1 MISHYTI
8 VLLTDVKKV
17 TVTPTWLSKKIFK
30 ESYTVS
36 VLPALLMSGGLP
48 DSGKSEAIQTLFCL
62 PSKLVPEFSHYETVA
77 TGLSLNKSIQ
87 ARWIDDPYLYSYGY
101 YSGFIKNL
109 AMRSKW
115 AAGFNDDSASIFK
128 DSILQSHLHNIM
140 QCLQCTMQPTDEREK
155 HMALKK
161 MKGIAK
167 GVGLIKVWDLTFNS
181 ITLQFLYRFSGH
193 LYNSYM
199 WLFTDIERDRQQL
212 HKPPSP
218 KAGSTNI
225 RRSRLEYLVATS
237 KLTSHLETQRK
248 NTCNIF
254 AKYNDQ
260 EKDQDSQQSS
270 TQNGKI
276 EQPKSQDDQQS
287 QREKLKD
294 EVKKLKK
301 ECLNA
306 APQLGVKDLIIEE
319 VIPINFAEE
328 TTPIN
333 LAKEHQHHRLLKHL
347 KQQITRAHDEIPL
360 SHIFLRGALDLQKSI
375 FIRRDELK
383 EKAKECN
390 IGSKGFNDFCRFF
403 TSFGSILDVSLVNS
417 ECDIVII
424 KPNVFLSTLDRAF
437 NPQKIKEKEKLRVDG
452 IITEELAFTVLFP
465 KEGDMFLEVL
475 EATGLVTDV
484 TGRCSS
490 EYARCGRSFYMPS
503 VRKNEEVLRYNP
515 KAIQL
520 VRSVRYPSV
529 NMEVAITKYILAKI
543 PNAFLMPSEM
553 DNVTVIHLVHDNT
566 EVNIKIIY
574 QGGVIEFV
582 IETPKIAIFSWS
594 LEKIIDGCQ
603 EIAEM
608 NSARFGEPKYHFGA
622 LCALDEQ
629 PLAFN
634 FGRKRHVFPDDQ
646 FCDLCIE
653 NQHHN
658 KYTKAW
664 NEALKNVSFQ
674 TIY

>member
-1 MISHYTI
+1 M
-8 VLLTDVKKV
+8 TDVKKI
-17 TVTPTWLSKKIFK
+17 TVTQTWLSKKIFK
-30 ESYTVS
+30 QSHTVS

-48 DSGKSEAIQTLFCL
+48 DSGKSKAIQTLYNL
-62 PSKLVPEFSHYETVA
+62 SSKLVPEFSHYETVA
-77 TGLSLNKSIQ
+77 TGLSSNKAMQ
-87 ARWIDDPYLYSYGY
+87 ARWINDQYLYYYGY
-101 YSGFIKNL
+101 YSGFRKNL
-109 AMRSKW
+109 ARSSKW
-115 AAGFNDDSASIFK
+115 AAGFNDDSAVIFN

-140 QCLQCTMQPTDEREK
+140 QCLQDTMQTTGENK
-155 HMALKK
+155 KLHTALKK

-199 WLFTDIERDRQQL
+199 WLFTDIERDRHQL

-218 KAGSTNI
+218 KYGSTNI

-248 NTCNIF
+248 KTCNIF
-254 AKYNDQ
+254 AKYGDQ
-260 EKDQDSQQSS
+260 EKDQDSQEGSR
-270 TQNGKI
+270 QNGKV
-276 EQPKSQDDQQS
+276 EQPKSQDSQQS
-287 QREKLKD
+287 QEDKLKEEID
-294 EVKKLKK
+294 KLQK

-306 APQLGVKDLIIEE
+306 APQLGVKDLIIEK
-319 VIPINFAEE
+319 VTQINFAEE
-328 TTPIN
+328 
-333 LAKEHQHHRLLKHL
+333 HQRYRLLKHL
-347 KQQITRAHDEIPL
+347 KEQITRAHDEIPL

-375 FIRRDELK
+375 FIRRDKLK
-383 EKAKECN
+383 AKAKECN
-390 IGSKGFNDFCRFF
+390 IGSKGFNNFCRFF

-437 NPQKIKEKEKLRVDG
+437 NPHKIKEKGKLRIDG
-452 IITEELAFTVLFP
+452 IITEELAFTALFP

-475 EATGLVTDV
+475 EAAGLVTDV
-484 TGRCSS
+484 TGHCSS
-490 EYARCGRSFYMPS
+490 EYNGCGRCFYMPS
-503 VRKNEEVLRYNP
+503 VRKNEELLYYNP

-529 NMEVAITKYILAKI
+529 NMEVAISKYILAKI
-543 PNAFLMPSEM
+543 SNAILQPSVN
-553 DNVTVIHLVHDNT
+553 DNVTVIHFVHDNT
-566 EVNIKIIY
+566 EANIKIIY

-603 EIAEM
+603 EIAEI
-608 NSARFGEPKYHFGA
+608 NSNKFGETKYHFGV
-622 LCALDEQ
+622 LCAQDRQ

-646 FCDLCIE
+646 FCDQCIE
-653 NQHHN
+653 KQHHN
-658 KYTKAW
+658 KYTNAW
-664 NEALKNVSFQ
+664 NEVLKIVSFQ
-674 TIY
+674 NIY